1 MLTTLYL
8 ESEGSNATRHNPPAG
23 DVLRQVAHAMDT
35 VFGAQELALACLT
48 DSVIGRLPIA
58 GTSFLQLL
66 LERQLNMKANLTS

>member
-35 VFGAQELALACLT
+35 VFGAQELVLAYLT

-58 GTSFLQLL
+58 LTSFLQRV
-66 LERQLNMKANLTS
+66 LETQSNMNANLPF